1 MKPNKRK
8 QRKLNSKAFIQ
19 ENFSNQEWESFNPDG
34 NLPSEK
40 SEEMHRFILDRI
52 SSKLERK
59 KIVKLRVIRLTRYV
73 AAASIVLML
82 GYILFLDDKHTDLQK
97 TTTQLAENTIAPT
110 PTASTWQEVENKGSE
125 VLSHLLPDSSL
136 ITIYPHSTIKFQ
148 RQFNQQLR
156 NVYLTGKAKFK
167 VKRNP
172 QRPFSVYSGA
182 IKTTALGTSFTINTN
197 GRHISVQLHTGKIAI
212 ADTLS
217 NRKLAYI
224 STVGT
229 TLLYDSSLQLTK
241 LIKAPKPVA
250 TLRGVLK
257 RQGSLVT
264 MKNIPLE
271 KVFGLLNEVYGIRIN
286 SDHKDIDKITF
297 TGNVDTAKE
306 TPEDILKLICL
317 INNMTLT
324 KVSEEEFII
333 KISNK

>member
-1 MKPNKRK
+1 MKPNKGK
-8 QRKLNSKAFIQ
+8 QRKLNGKALIQ
-19 ENFSNQEWESFNPDG
+19 ENFSDQEWKSFNADG
-34 NLPSEK
+34 DLPLEK
-40 SEEMHRFILDRI
+40 SEEMRRFILDRI

-59 KIVKLRVIRLTRYV
+59 KIIKLRVIRLTRYV

-82 GYILFLDDKHTDLQK
+82 GYILFLGDSNTAPQK
-97 TTTQLAENTIAPT
+97 TTAQLAENTIAPT
-110 PTASTWQEVENKGSE
+110 FIASTWQEVENKGSE
-125 VLSHLLPDSSL
+125 VMSHLLPDSSL
-136 ITIYPHSTIKFQ
+136 ITIYPHSTIKFE
-148 RQFNQQLR
+148 RAFNQQLR
-156 NVYLTGKAKFK
+156 NVYLIGKAKFK
-167 VKRNP
+167 VKRNTL
-172 QRPFSVYSGA
+172 RPFSVYSGA
-182 IKTTALGTSFTINTN
+182 IKTTALGTSFTINTK
-197 GRHISVQLHTGKIAI
+197 GRQISVQLHTGKIVI

-229 TLLYDSSLQLTK
+229 TLLYDPSLQLTK
-241 LIKAPKPVA
+241 LVKGPKTAA

-271 KVFGLLNEVYGIRIN
+271 KVFGLLNEVYGISIN
-286 SDHKDIDKITF
+286 SAHKDIDKITF

-306 TPEDILKLICL
+306 KPEDILKLICL

-333 KISNK
+333 KKIQ